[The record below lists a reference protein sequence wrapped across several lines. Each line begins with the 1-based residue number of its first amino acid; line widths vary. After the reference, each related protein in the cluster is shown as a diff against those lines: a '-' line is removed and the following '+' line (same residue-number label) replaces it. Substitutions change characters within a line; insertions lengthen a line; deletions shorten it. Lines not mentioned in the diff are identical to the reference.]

1 MHVIRS
7 LWRMYTINGRLHETV
22 DKERERDSVSMC
34 VCVRER
40 DSVCVCEREREIVC
54 VCMREREI

>member
-22 DKERERDSVSMC
+22 DKERERVRERYSVSVCVC

-40 DSVCVCEREREIVC
+40 DSMCVRER
-54 VCMREREI
+54 